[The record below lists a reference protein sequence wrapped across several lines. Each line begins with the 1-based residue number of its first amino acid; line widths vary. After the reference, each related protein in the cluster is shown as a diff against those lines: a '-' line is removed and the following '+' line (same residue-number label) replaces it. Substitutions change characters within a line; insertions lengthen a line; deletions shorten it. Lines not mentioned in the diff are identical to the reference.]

1 MAASGARYREPQ
13 DNRPGQGTRTAI
25 IAADL
30 VGYSSLVFLDPHAGI
45 ATLRETRSYI
55 VGAIEMHGGNVLQ
68 TPGDFVLAAF
78 DRPESAL
85 PAAAAAQSE
94 ILKHCMTRGTVEG
107 GHWKI
112 GVEVGEMF
120 CVDSDY
126 YGTPIN
132 VASRL
137 QALAAAGEI
146 WFSDQ
151 VPGRETFPEGFTVH
165 NVGAK
170 QLKNIGG
177 KISVYRASH
186 REYNKLLS
194 REVRRGTLPA
204 RLFQHLR
211 KPVVR
216 LQRLKVPAGNDDLAF
231 ISVALVDEI
240 HLVLSRLSGSLE
252 VLHEEDAPD
261 TRPDYTLV
269 GTIQQAGPKI
279 RLVCRLDARSSG
291 RAVWAE
297 RFESDLTQSF
307 NLQDRIASEIVS
319 ALQISLTEGEQAQ
332 LWKRGTSNGRA
343 WESFQRGHDFERRY
357 TRQSHA
363 RAKAYYEEAL
373 AQDAEYLSAIVAV
386 GFCHLDEVRLGWSAD
401 EAASVN
407 AAASIFERAKAIS
420 MNHPDVLALLA
431 YINFFRGDHVEA
443 LETMTRAVALAPQS
457 PEIVAYRGALLD
469 LVGDFR
475 GAVWSYTHAL
485 TLAPH
490 SPAWMASNL
499 GLSLLALGDSFEAE
513 RVYREV
519 LDSHP
524 DYVRACIGLTVSLV
538 RQGRMRDA
546 REMANR
552 LMALDPAF
560 TPEEWARSR
569 PFPQRDLVES
579 FVADLRLAL
588 TEAAEGG

>member
-1 MAASGARYREPQ
+1 MAASAVRYREPE
-13 DNRPGQGTRTAI
+13 DARPGKGTRAAI

-30 VGYSSLVFLDPHAGI
+30 VGYSSLVFRDPHAGI
-45 ATLRETRSYI
+45 ATLRETRAYI
-55 VGAIEMHGGNVLQ
+55 VGAIEMHGGHVLQ
-68 TPGDFVLAAF
+68 TPGDFVLASF

-94 ILKHCMTRGTVEG
+94 ILKLCMSRGTIEG

-112 GVEVGEMF
+112 GVEVGEMYS
-120 CVDSDY
+120 VDSDY

-132 VASRL
+132 IASRL

-146 WFSDQ
+146 WFTDQ
-151 VPGRETFPEGFTVH
+151 VPGRDEFPKDFMVFS
-165 NVGAK
+165 VGAK

-177 KISVYRASH
+177 QISVYRAAH
-186 REYNKLLS
+186 GEYVKLMS
-194 REVRRGTLPA
+194 TEVRRGRLPA

-216 LQRLKVPAGNDDLAF
+216 LHRLKVLGGNDDLAF
-231 ISVALVDEI
+231 IGEALVDEVY
-240 HLVLSRLSGSLE
+240 LVLSRLSGSLE

-261 TRPDYTLV
+261 TRPDYRLV

-279 RLVCRLDARSSG
+279 RVVCRLDARSRG
-291 RAVWAE
+291 RAVWGE
-297 RFESDLTQSF
+297 RFESDLSQSF

-319 ALQISLTEGEQAQ
+319 ALQISLTEGDQAQ
-332 LWKRGTSNGRA
+332 LWKRGTANGRA

-373 AQDAEYLSAIVAV
+373 AQDAEYLSAIVAL
-386 GFCHLDEVRLGWSAD
+386 GFCHLDEVRLGWSVD

-407 AAASIFERAKAIS
+407 AAALIFERAKAIS

-431 YINFFRGDHVEA
+431 YINFFRGDHAEA
-443 LETMTRAVALAPQS
+443 LEAMTRAVALAPQS
-457 PEIVAYRGALLD
+457 PEIVAYQGALLD
-469 LVGDFR
+469 LLGDFR

-519 LDSHP
+519 LDGHP

-546 REMANR
+546 RDMASR
-552 LMALDPAF
+552 LMALDPSF

-569 PFPQRDLVES
+569 PFPQMELLES
-579 FVADLRLAL
+579 FVADLRSAL
-588 TEAAEGG
+588 TEAAEGL